1 MLYVRDYNLAFR
13 HIPKNA
19 GKAIR
24 RSLENAATISHAS
37 IARDLRIDE
46 AEAERLLVGNVVL
59 PGYGLVQ
66 MEHLPLEAM
75 RSHFPHSFDV
85 LRNARSFVLARE
97 PRARFFSALLQRL
110 GEYKNVKGLRADDPL
125 VMSEAQRVCDR
136 LSRDATSLE
145 LEYTHFVPQVDFTHL
160 DGVQIVNEVFPM
172 ERMDAAARWIEAT
185 VGLQISIVQE
195 HSRREP
201 KKWSRS
207 LQPAARYIGTHII
220 PRPIKRAIYPLW
232 MKSGVFTNA
241 AGRYSSIEL
250 SADVER
256 FVAEYYVRDA
266 ALYNDACERVGP
278 FDKAA

>member
-1 MLYVRDYNLAFR
+1 LRLFFPIAHCLEWNFPREPSRRVVSGVIGLLYVKDYNLAFR

-110 GEYKNVKGLRADDPL
+110 GEYKNVKGLRRRSSGD
-125 VMSEAQRVCDR
+125 
-136 LSRDATSLE
+136 
-145 LEYTHFVPQVDFTHL
+145 
-160 DGVQIVNEVFPM
+160 
-172 ERMDAAARWIEAT
+172 ERSAAR
-185 VGLQISIVQE
+185 L
-195 HSRREP
+195 
-201 KKWSRS
+201 
-207 LQPAARYIGTHII
+207 
-220 PRPIKRAIYPLW
+220 
-232 MKSGVFTNA
+232 
-241 AGRYSSIEL
+241 
-250 SADVER
+250 
-256 FVAEYYVRDA
+256 
-266 ALYNDACERVGP
+266 
-278 FDKAA
+278 